1 MCVLCCSKQSGIAAA
16 CECLV
21 KRSDGKVCVKS
32 AMHCGDIV
40 LVLIEQT
47 RCRLFIMR
55 DQVAVCYGLVAY
67 SHTCRLSSS
76 YLPESGSPTV

>member
-1 MCVLCCSKQSGIAAA
+1 MCVLCCSKHSGIVAA

-21 KRSDGKVCVKS
+21 KRSDGSCVS
-32 AMHCGDIV
+32 ALHCEDIV

-55 DQVAVCYGLVAY
+55 DQVAVCTRNIHADPNLHICQKAVLKLRKLYK
-67 SHTCRLSSS
+67 
-76 YLPESGSPTV
+76 